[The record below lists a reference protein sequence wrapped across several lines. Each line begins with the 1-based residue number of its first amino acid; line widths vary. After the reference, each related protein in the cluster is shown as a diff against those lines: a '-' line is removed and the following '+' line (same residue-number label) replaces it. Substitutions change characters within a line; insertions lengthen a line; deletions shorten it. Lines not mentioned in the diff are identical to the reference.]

1 MRQPARFRA
10 VLAVRR
16 LPALP
21 ARPGPADHGTGCAGR
36 GCRTA
41 GLQRLAGRGP
51 QPACHCTVN
60 CAASAACGIGLPLAL
75 ACFWLFPRLSTP
87 LWGVP
92 ERAVGTPGLADS
104 MAPDQWL
111 DLMADDTPALRVQF
125 FGAVP
130 EPAALARC

>member
-1 MRQPARFRA
+1 
-10 VLAVRR
+10 
-16 LPALP
+16 
-21 ARPGPADHGTGCAGR
+21 
-36 GCRTA
+36 
-41 GLQRLAGRGP
+41 
-51 QPACHCTVN
+51 
-60 CAASAACGIGLPLAL
+60 
-75 ACFWLFPRLSTP
+75 TP

-130 EPAALARC
+130 EPAQRYWRGPVLTSFDGHRWSRDHAAARRSAPVVQAAAP

>member
-1 MRQPARFRA
+1 
-10 VLAVRR
+10 V
-16 LPALP
+16 ALI
-21 ARPGPADHGTGCAGR
+21 A
-36 GCRTA
+36 
-41 GLQRLAGRGP
+41 LQRLAQDEGHSPRLPLRG
-51 QPACHCTVN
+51 QLRGV
-60 CAASAACGIGLPLAL
+60 SRLLGIGLPLAL

-130 EPAALARC
+130 EPAQRYWRGPVLTSFDGHRWTRDRTAARRP